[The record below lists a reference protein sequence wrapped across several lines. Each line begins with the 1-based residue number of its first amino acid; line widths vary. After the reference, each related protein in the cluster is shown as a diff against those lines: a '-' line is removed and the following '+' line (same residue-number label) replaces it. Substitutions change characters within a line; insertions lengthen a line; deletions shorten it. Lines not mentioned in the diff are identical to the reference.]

1 MGEKRRNVILRK
13 SFPTSEEY
21 IPNGPVLRRGIPT
34 AIDEKTA
41 RDLVKSHPAKFR
53 LATKADFPKK
63 KKSRSKRPAGPAK
76 GEETSSPAP
85 LSEKE

>member
-21 IPNGPVLRRGIPT
+21 LPNGPVFRRGIPT

-41 RDLVKSHPAKFR
+41 RDLVRSYPAKFR
-53 LATKADFPKK
+53 LATKADFPSKK
-63 KKSRSKRPAGPAK
+63 KRKSRSKSSKTAK
-76 GEETSSPAP
+76 GEKTSSPAP
-85 LSEKE
+85 SEKE